1 MAAAVQYAAPSG
13 YEAAV
18 ESGQNVKHGQMVWA
32 EWPWMVPETGEGYS
46 GIGRIPYGFGWSA
59 VALASSAPADPSRTE
74 EEADVSN
81 WSPPPIWPQTPRR
94 RQGIWNYPRP
104 YRTGIRAWIPSWRV
118 VVGTLLT
125 GTSLAAGVLIAA
137 WVSVPVPAELGT
149 VKNEA
154 TTVYYSDGK
163 PIGKFAAQ
171 NRTILPLK
179 DIPPAVTDAIIS
191 SEDQS
196 FRTHIGINPLGIV
209 RATLNNASGGD
220 RQGASTLTQQY
231 VENTYLGVEYATYST
246 KLKEAIIAL
255 KVTQEQSK
263 DKVLEGY
270 VNTIY
275 LGRGAYG
282 VEAAS
287 QAYFGHSAKEM
298 TISESAFLA
307 GIIPNPT
314 YWDPRQGE
322 DAEAQA
328 RSRWERT
335 LRLMLEQGYITEEE
349 RASAEYPKLVKYTQG
364 SGDNRTAYL
373 MEQVA
378 NELDRYGISADKLT
392 QQGYAIH
399 TSIDRKLQAAAAET
413 MKLPTDANDF
423 TRASLTSIDPQTGE
437 IKAMYGGPD
446 YSTYPTNAA
455 TFEAQGAS
463 TFKPFTLI
471 GALEQGIPLTK
482 RYTAIDG
489 TVIEGWNQVDGGPD
503 VPLYNFNNES
513 WNSLDLTQA
522 TADSVNVVYGQLN
535 KEIGPETTAEVGYRL
550 GIPQAD
556 DDPDTRDCCAIGG
569 NLANVLGTA
578 YVTNVDLAHAYSTIA
593 AQGYRTTPHLVTE
606 VKDGDRL
613 VHEGSTAG
621 EQVFDEDVMAAA
633 TYAMSKVV
641 EEGSGTPALELER
654 PVAGKTGSSNKNMSA
669 WFAGFVPQLTT
680 VVGLYEYNIDT
691 NKYEQIQPF
700 GGYTEITGGSWP
712 VTAWT
717 AYMKKATEGME
728 VEELPEYTPP
738 APPKPSTSP
747 TPSMSPSTETPE
759 MVTVPTGLVGQQ
771 YVTAASAL
779 GGAQLIPE
787 QVNVDSDRPVGEVLS
802 VASEGQAVEVGTTIR
817 VEVSNGSQV
826 EQETTKVPW
835 GLTNQDQGRVED
847 QLKAAGLTPVIQ
859 EAPSDSVRAGRVI
872 SVDPGEGSDV
882 PVGSR
887 VTVVVSTGPEE
898 GGGDPTDDPSDDGG
912 GIFG

>member
-1 MAAAVQYAAPSG
+1 M
-13 YEAAV
+13 
-18 ESGQNVKHGQMVWA
+18 
-32 EWPWMVPETGEGYS
+32 
-46 GIGRIPYGFGWSA
+46 
-59 VALASSAPADPSRTE
+59 
-74 EEADVSN
+74 SN

-118 VVGTLLT
+118 VVGALLA
-125 GTSLAAGVLIAA
+125 GTSLAAGVVMAA
-137 WVSVPVPAELGT
+137 WVGWAVPDELGT
-149 VKNEA
+149 VRNEA

-171 NRTILPLK
+171 NRTILSL
-179 DIPPAVTDAIIS
+179 DELPPQVTDAIIA

-196 FRTHIGINPLGIV
+196 FRSHPGINPQAIA
-209 RATLNNASGGD
+209 RAVLNNVTGGAQ
-220 RQGASTLTQQY
+220 QGASTLTQQY
-231 VENTYLGVEYATYST
+231 VENYYVGVGETTYVDEFR
-246 KLKEAIIAL
+246 EAIWAL

-263 DKVLEGY
+263 DQVLEGY

-282 VEAAS
+282 VEAAA
-287 QAYFGHSAKEM
+287 QAYFGKSAKEM

-322 DAEAQA
+322 AAEAQA

-335 LRLMLEQGYITEEE
+335 LNLMVEQGFITADD
-349 RASAEYPKLVKYTQG
+349 RAAAEYPKLVKYTQG

-373 MEQVA
+373 LEQVA
-378 NELDRYGISADKLT
+378 NELDRNGIPAEQLT
-392 QQGYAIH
+392 QAGYEIH
-399 TSIDRKLQAAAAET
+399 TSIDRKMQAAAAET
-413 MKLPTDANDF
+413 MKLPEDANKF
-423 TRASLTSIDPQTGE
+423 ARASLTSIDPQTGE

-446 YSTYPTNAA
+446 YSVSPTNAA

-489 TVIEGWNQVDGGPD
+489 TVIEGWNQVEGGPD

-535 KEIGPETTAEVGYRL
+535 KEIGPETTAQVAYEL

-556 DDPDTRDCCAIGG
+556 DNPETRDCCSIGG

-593 AQGYRTTPHLVTE
+593 AQGYRTTPHMV
-606 VKDGDRL
+606 VRVMDGDQTKY
-613 VHEGSTAG
+613 EGPTSG
-621 EQVFDEDVMAAA
+621 EQVFDEQVMAAA

-641 EEGSGTPALELER
+641 EDGSGMPALELDR
-654 PVAGKTGSSNKNMSA
+654 PAAGKTGSSNDNMSA

-680 VVGLYEYNIDT
+680 VVGLYEYNIDE
-691 NKYEQIQPF
+691 NRYEQIKPF
-700 GGYTEITGGSWP
+700 GGYEQITGGTWP

-717 AYMKKATEGME
+717 DYMIKATEGME

-738 APPKPSTSP
+738 APPEPTHSPSPTTSP
-747 TPSMSPSTETPE
+747 SPETEEE

-771 YVTAASAL
+771 YVAAASAL
-779 GGAQLIPE
+779 AGVQLIPE
-787 QVNVDSDRPVGEVLS
+787 QVDVDSDQPAGTVLA
-802 VASEGQAVEVGTTIR
+802 VESEGQEVEAGSTIP
-817 VEVSNGSQV
+817 VQVSNGSQA
-826 EQETTKVPW
+826 EDEEEETTTVPW
-835 GLTNQDQGRVED
+835 GLTHQDQGYAES
-847 QLKAAGLTPVIQ
+847 QLENAGLTPVIE
-859 EAPSDSVRAGRVI
+859 EAPSDTVAEGTVI
-872 SVDPGEGSDV
+872 EVSPGEGEEV
-882 PVGSR
+882 PVGSE
-887 VTVVVSTGPEE
+887 VTLVISTGPEE
-898 GGGDPTDDPSDDGG
+898 DPSDDPSDDGG

>member
-1 MAAAVQYAAPSG
+1 M
-13 YEAAV
+13 
-18 ESGQNVKHGQMVWA
+18 
-32 EWPWMVPETGEGYS
+32 
-46 GIGRIPYGFGWSA
+46 
-59 VALASSAPADPSRTE
+59 
-74 EEADVSN
+74 SN

-104 YRTGIRAWIPSWRV
+104 YRTGIRAWVPSWRF
-118 VVGTLLT
+118 VVGALLA
-125 GTSLAAGVLIAA
+125 GTSLAAGVVMAA
-137 WVSVPVPAELGT
+137 WVGWAVPGELDT
-149 VKNEA
+149 VRNEA

-171 NRTILPLK
+171 DRTIVSLSDLP
-179 DIPPAVTDAIIS
+179 PQVTDAIIA

-196 FRTHIGINPLGIV
+196 FRSHPGINPQAIA
-209 RATLNNASGGD
+209 RAVLNNVTGGAQ
-220 RQGASTLTQQY
+220 QGASTLTQQY
-231 VENTYLGVEYATYST
+231 VENSYVGVRETTYVDEFR
-246 KLKEAIIAL
+246 EAIWAL

-263 DKVLEGY
+263 DQVLEGY

-322 DAEAQA
+322 AADAQA
-328 RSRWERT
+328 RARWERT
-335 LRLMLEQGYITEEE
+335 LNLMVEQGYITADD
-349 RASAEYPKLVKYTQG
+349 RAAAKYPKLVKYTQG

-373 MEQVA
+373 LEQVA
-378 NELDRYGISADKLT
+378 NELDRKGIAAEDLT
-392 QQGYAIH
+392 ENGYEIH
-399 TSIDRKLQAAAAET
+399 TSIDRKMQAAAAET
-413 MKLPTDANDF
+413 MKLPEDANKF

-446 YSTYPTNAA
+446 YSTHPTNAA

-489 TVIEGWNQVDGGPD
+489 TVIEGWNQVEGGPD

-535 KEIGPETTAEVGYRL
+535 KEIGPETTAQVAYEL

-556 DDPDTRDCCAIGG
+556 DDPDTRDCCTIGG

-578 YVTNVDLAHAYSTIA
+578 YVTNVDLARAYSTIA
-593 AQGYRTTPHLVTE
+593 AQGYRTEPHMVVEVT
-606 VKDGDRL
+606 DGDQL
-613 VHEGSTAG
+613 VYEGSTAS

-641 EEGSGTPALELER
+641 EEGSGVPALELNR
-654 PVAGKTGSSNKNMSA
+654 PAAGKTGSSNDNMSA

-680 VVGLYEYNIDT
+680 VVGLYEYNIDE
-691 NKYEQIQPF
+691 NRYEQIKPF
-700 GGYTEITGGSWP
+700 GGYEQITGGSWP
-712 VTAWT
+712 VEAWT
-717 AYMKKATEGME
+717 DYMIKATEGME
-728 VEELPEYTPP
+728 VEPLPEYTPP
-738 APPKPSTSP
+738 APPEPTTSPSPSTSP
-747 TPSMSPSTETPE
+747 SAETEE
-759 MVTVPTGLVGQQ
+759 MVVVPTGLVGQQ
-771 YVTAASAL
+771 YVAAASAL
-779 GGAQLIPE
+779 AGVQLIPE
-787 QVNVDSDRPVGEVLS
+787 QVDVDSDQPAGTVLS
-802 VASEGQAVEVGTTIR
+802 VESEGQEVEAGSTIQ

-826 EQETTKVPW
+826 VVETTTVPW
-835 GLTNQDQGRVED
+835 GLTNQDQGYAED
-847 QLKAAGLTPVIQ
+847 QLENAELTPVIQ
-859 EAPSDSVRAGRVI
+859 EAPSDTVAEGTVI
-872 SVDPGEGSDV
+872 EVNPGEGEEV
-882 PVGSR
+882 PVGSE
-887 VTVVVSTGPEE
+887 VTLVISTGPEE
-898 GGGDPTDDPSDDGG
+898 GGGDPSDDPSDDGG

>member
-1 MAAAVQYAAPSG
+1 
-13 YEAAV
+13 
-18 ESGQNVKHGQMVWA
+18 
-32 EWPWMVPETGEGYS
+32 
-46 GIGRIPYGFGWSA
+46 
-59 VALASSAPADPSRTE
+59 
-74 EEADVSN
+74 
-81 WSPPPIWPQTPRR
+81 
-94 RQGIWNYPRP
+94 
-104 YRTGIRAWIPSWRV
+104 
-118 VVGTLLT
+118 VGTFLA
-125 GTSLAAGVLIAA
+125 GTSLAAGVLMAA
-137 WVSVPVPAELGT
+137 WVSVPVPEALGT
-149 VKNEA
+149 VRDEA

-171 NRTILPLK
+171 DRTILTL
-179 DIPPAVTDAIIS
+179 DEIPPQVTDAIIS

-196 FRTHIGINPLGIV
+196 FRSHIGINPLGIV
-209 RATLNNASGGD
+209 RATLNNVTGGD

-231 VENTYLGVEYATYST
+231 VENYYIGVEYATYST
-246 KLKEAIIAL
+246 KLKEAILAL

-263 DKVLEGY
+263 DQVLEGY

-322 DAEAQA
+322 GAEAQA
-328 RSRWERT
+328 KARWERT
-335 LRLMLEQGYITEEE
+335 LNLMVEQGYITDAD
-349 RASAEYPKLVKYTQG
+349 RTAAEYPKLVPYTQG

-378 NELDRYGISADKLT
+378 NELDKAGIKSEQLT
-392 QQGYAIH
+392 QAGYEIH

-413 MKLPTDANDF
+413 MKLPKDANKF
-423 TRASLTSIDPQTGE
+423 TRASLTSIDPKTGE

-446 YSTYPTNAA
+446 YSTHPTNAA

-489 TVIEGWNQVDGGPD
+489 TVIEGWNQVEGGPD

-535 KEIGPETTAEVGYRL
+535 KEIGPETTAQVGYEL

-556 DDPDTRDCCAIGG
+556 DNPDTRDCCAIGG

-593 AQGYRTTPHLVTE
+593 AQGYRTTPHMVTK
-606 VKDGDRL
+606 VMDGERL
-613 VHEGSTAG
+613 IHEGKTTG
-621 EQVFDEDVMAAA
+621 EQVFKEDVMAAA

-641 EEGSGTPALELER
+641 EDGSGTPALELER
-654 PVAGKTGSSNKNMSA
+654 PVAGKTGSSNDNMSA

-680 VVGLYEYNIDT
+680 VVGLYEYNIDA
-691 NKYEQIQPF
+691 NKYEQIKPF
-700 GGYTEITGGSWP
+700 GGYEQITGGTWP

-728 VEELPEYTPP
+728 VEELPTYTPP
-738 APPKPSTSP
+738 APPEP
-747 TPSMSPSTETPE
+747 TNSPSPSISPSEETTE
-759 MVTVPTGLVGQQ
+759 MVVVPTGLVGQQ
-771 YVTAASAL
+771 YMNVASAL
-779 GGAQLIPE
+779 GGVQLIPE
-787 QVNVDSDRPVGEVLS
+787 QVDVDSDQPVGTVLS
-802 VASEGQAVEVGTTIR
+802 VANEGQEVEVGSTIR

-826 EQETTKVPW
+826 EEEETTTVPW
-835 GLTNQDQGRVED
+835 GLTNQDQGYAEG
-847 QLKAAGLTPVIQ
+847 QLESAELTPVVQ
-859 EAPSDSVRAGRVI
+859 EASSDTVPEGRVI
-872 SVDPGEGSDV
+872 SVDPGEGSEV
-882 PVGSR
+882 PVGSE
-887 VTVVVSTGPEE
+887 VTLVVSTGPEE
-898 GGGDPTDDPSDDGG
+898 GGGDPTGEPSGDGS